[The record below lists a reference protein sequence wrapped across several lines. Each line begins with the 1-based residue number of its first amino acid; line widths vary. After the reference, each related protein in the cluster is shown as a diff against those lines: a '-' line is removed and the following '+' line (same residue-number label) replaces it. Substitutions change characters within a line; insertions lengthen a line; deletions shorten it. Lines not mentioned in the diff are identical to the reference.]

1 MFSYLVYSRDT
12 VVYIRV
18 WKTFPRLLCL
28 DERCVL
34 FIFQSPYF
42 ASMFSGAWKES
53 AMEKI
58 DIEIMDDNINEE
70 C

>member
-1 MFSYLVYSRDT
+1 MKNCCDVVHSIILTKFSTS
-12 VVYIRV
+12 
-18 WKTFPRLLCL
+18 LLNL
-28 DERCVL
+28 KNFKFLL

-70 C
+70 CE